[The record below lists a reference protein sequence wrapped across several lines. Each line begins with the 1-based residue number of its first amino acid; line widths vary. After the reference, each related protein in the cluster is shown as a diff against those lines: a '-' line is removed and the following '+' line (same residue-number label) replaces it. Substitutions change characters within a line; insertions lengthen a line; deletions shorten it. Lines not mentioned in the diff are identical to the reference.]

1 MKTSS
6 AVLSLLAA
14 SATYVAAAPAQPH
27 DLAARA
33 PKHGKH
39 SNSNSTVGGSD
50 SSSQNSNGGN
60 GLDGSNA
67 QNSNGGGGIEGLIQ
81 EVRRRSFS
89 V

>member
-27 DLAARA
+27 DLAARV

-39 SNSNSTVGGSD
+39 SQDNSTVVDGNSGDSQASNSASGS
-50 SSSQNSNGGN
+50 SGAG
-60 GLDGSNA
+60 GLDG
-67 QNSNGGGGIEGLIQ
+67 LVQ
-81 EVRRRSFS
+81 EVRRLMFPI
-89 V
+89 

>member
-33 PKHGKH
+33 PKNGKH
-39 SNSNSTVGGSD
+39 SHSNGTVDG
-50 SSSQNSNGGN
+50 SQNSNGAN
-60 GLDGSNA
+60 GLDGSSA
-67 QNSNGGGGIEGLIQ
+67 QGSGGASGLEGLVQ
-81 EVRRRSFS
+81 EVRTTHLLLLM
-89 V
+89 